1 MDSRLAAARPEAG
14 AGQTTFIALA
24 AREMRR
30 FVLNPIFL
38 AAAGLTAF
46 ALWSAHLSTVT
57 EIASFGVTFVD
68 IGGLTAMINIPELS
82 WRRIKYPCDAVSVGQ
97 EVTAK

>member
-14 AGQTTFIALA
+14 AGQTTFRVLA

-38 AAAGLTAF
+38 AAAGLTAV

-57 EIASFGVTFVD
+57 EIDGANTIS
-68 IGGLTAMINIPELS
+68 
-82 WRRIKYPCDAVSVGQ
+82 AVFSAGS
-97 EVTAK
+97 AWWPRSG

>member
-38 AAAGLTAF
+38 AAAGLTAV

-57 EIASFGVTFVD
+57 EIDGANTISAVFF
-68 IGGLTAMINIPELS
+68 GGLGMVATFWLTPSMRP
-82 WRRIKYPCDAVSVGQ
+82 V
-97 EVTAK
+97 VTMARAPH